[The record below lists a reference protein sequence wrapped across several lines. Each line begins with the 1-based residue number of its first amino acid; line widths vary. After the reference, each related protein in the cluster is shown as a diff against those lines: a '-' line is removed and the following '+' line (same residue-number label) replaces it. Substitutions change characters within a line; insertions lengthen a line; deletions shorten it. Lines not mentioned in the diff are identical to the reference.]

1 MQYFSYILTNTWW
14 YYNLAVKDIIV
25 VIEIS
30 KRKKKI
36 SGIWFFGLAGVGK
49 TFAAQICC
57 KLIDRCFLID
67 GDDVRKFI
75 SFDLGYSESDREIQ
89 IKRVLGLAEIAI
101 KNDQVP
107 VVSTVTMSKEVSQR
121 CSLLSFD
128 LAHII
133 RPIDQ
138 LREVRDIYDKEHNIV
153 GLDIQEK
160 DFDVQKIYNNGDE
173 SFVGAIKRFV
183 E

>member
-1 MQYFSYILTNTWW
+1 MI
-14 YYNLAVKDIIV
+14 
-25 VIEIS
+25 IEIS

-49 TFAAQICC
+49 TFAAQICR

-75 SFDLGYSESDREIQ
+75 SFDLGYSVSDREVQ

-121 CSLLSFD
+121 CSQLCFD
-128 LAHII
+128 MAHII

-138 LREVRDIYDKEHNIV
+138 LREVRDIYETEQNVV
-153 GLDIQEK
+153 GVDIQQK
-160 DFDVQKIYNNGDE
+160 DFDVHRIYNNGDK
-173 SFVGAIKRFV
+173 SFIGAIKNFV